1 MNVRLKQS
9 IWFFPLLIKREK
21 LFLSKQ
27 KVQILR
33 DLLFHYFP
41 YVISLKWDSVR
52 DAFHRVDCI
61 FGYQELASFQGES
74 PIACLRCKTISR
86 DLHLKRSLLK
96 ILPCA
101 LPPKGWKTAWSNRL
115 SLWTLTMRAQS
126 SSGFG
131 HWLNL
136 IWSFQP
142 KLIQD
147 DSLHSEVSF
156 LPYCI
161 KKCILPLYGFTIC

>member
-1 MNVRLKQS
+1 MRKHECEVEAKY
-9 IWFFPLLIKREK
+9 LIFSFVNKK
-21 LFLSKQ
+21 GKFIFVKTKSTDS
-27 KVQILR
+27 QIL
-33 DLLFHYFP
+33 H